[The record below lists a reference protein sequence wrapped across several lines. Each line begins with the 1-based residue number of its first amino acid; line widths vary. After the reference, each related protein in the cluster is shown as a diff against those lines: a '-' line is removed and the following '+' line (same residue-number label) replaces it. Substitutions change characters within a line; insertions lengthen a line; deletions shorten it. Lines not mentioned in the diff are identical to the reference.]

1 MLAVSA
7 TGNDRPPEGVECWT
21 AITVGEDV
29 ELGNVDVGDGE
40 LVGTEFGSTAFGGTA
55 FGGTEFGDVDFG
67 GGKFGEVE
75 RDVGGITVSCS
86 LASTAELSSTVAGL

>member
-1 MLAVSA
+1 MPAVSA

-21 AITVGEDV
+21 AITVVGDV

-40 LVGTEFGSTAFGGTA
+40 LVGTEFGGTA
-55 FGGTEFGDVDFG
+55 FGDVDFG

-75 RDVGGITVSCS
+75 RDVGDITVSCS
-86 LASTAELSSTVAGL
+86 LASTAELASTVAGL